1 VVTTLRIVGVSLY
14 AIRLPLRVPF
24 RIAYGEWSF
33 MPSIVCALVTDAG
46 IVGWGESVPDPHVTG
61 ETPAST
67 FAMLAQDLAPRMLG
81 LDARDLE
88 AVEAKVFST
97 VLGAPAAK
105 AALEI
110 ALNDALGKAAGLP
123 VCRLYG
129 GRLQPERELYYVTS
143 LDSPEAMAREAERAI
158 RVAGH
163 PGLKL
168 KLGQGGA
175 ALEVD
180 RVRAI
185 REAVGDV
192 PIRIDANQGWGSAAE
207 AVATIRRLE
216 AFGPMWVEQPTR
228 RGDIAALAEVR
239 ARVGVPIMADESVR
253 DATEL
258 LRVIELRAA
267 DLVNVKLMKCGGVS
281 RAAAL
286 CQIAAAAGLSVQ
298 VGSMVE
304 SSIGSMAGAQLAA
317 ARPEIVSLESSGPL
331 LFGEDVGESVIR
343 SPRFTVPDEPGLGVS
358 VDVTRLERLAQ
369 AVERQGEGP

>member
-1 VVTTLRIVGVSLY
+1 MRIVGVSLY
-14 AIRLPLRVPF
+14 AICLPLRVPF
-24 RIAYGEWSF
+24 RVAYGEWSS

-61 ETPAST
+61 ETPASVL
-67 FAMLAQDLAPRMLG
+67 AMLLEDLAPRMLG

-88 AVEAKVFST
+88 AVEAEVFSA

-129 GRLQPERELYYVTS
+129 GRLQPERELFYVTS
-143 LDSPEAMAREAERAI
+143 LDSPEAMAQEAERAI
-158 RVAGH
+158 RSGGH
-163 PGLKL
+163 HGLKL
-168 KLGQGGA
+168 KLGRGGA

-180 RVRAI
+180 RLRAI
-185 REAVGDV
+185 RDAVGDV

-207 AVATIRRLE
+207 AVGTIRRLE
-216 AFGPMWVEQPTR
+216 AFEPMWVEQPTA

-253 DATEL
+253 DGAEL
-258 LRVIELRAA
+258 LAVIQMRAA
-267 DLVNVKLMKCGGVS
+267 DMVNVKLMKCGGVS

-286 CQIAAAAGLSVQ
+286 CHLAAAAGLKVQ
-298 VGSMVE
+298 IGSMVE

-317 ARPEIVSLESSGPL
+317 ARPEIVSLETSGPL
-331 LFGEDVGESVIR
+331 LFADDVGESVIR
-343 SPRFTVPDEPGLGVS
+343 GPRFTVPDDPGLGVR
-358 VDVTRLERLAQ
+358 VELARLERLAQ
-369 AVERQGEGP
+369 RIEHMGERPS